1 MKCSISSARRYS
13 PLLLRSAIGI
23 VSLSLAVLVGCSQLF
38 AQGSAGRILGSVTDQ
53 TGGAVVGA
61 TVTIV
66 DTQRNLTRT
75 LTTDAAGEYNAPNL
89 LPSTYTVSAA
99 FQGFKTAQRA
109 GVTLEVNQ
117 DLRIDL
123 TLQPGEQSEKVTVTG
138 ELPLVETTN
147 AVVGGTIQNNVIN
160 DLPLNGRNFTNLLVL
175 RPGTVKYAGGS
186 GWTQSTNGLRPH
198 DQNYQVDGIDS
209 NDPWMAQSVMNAV
222 MAAGDAG
229 TMLPIDAIDE
239 FRTEQNPEAQYGWK
253 PGGVINV
260 GVKSGTNN
268 IHGTAYAYGRDNS
281 FDARSFFNPP
291 PVNGVCAV
299 GPLAAC
305 DQAALNLEQFGASI
319 GGPILKDKLFYF
331 ANYEQQ
337 QYTNGNPAPHDVP
350 ITSGPG
356 ATTDSVNGLIG
367 ACLAAGP
374 KLSPLSAQ
382 LAGLSTTCTPLPNF
396 PGFFPA
402 ASGAAGAPATLVT
415 SLNSTTTIHSGIA
428 KVDYHIN
435 AKNSV
440 DASYFISPG
449 SGIFV
454 DGPTTEIANQWL
466 TNQYARS
473 QVFSGTWTYT
483 PSSTWVNEFRGGYSH
498 YYQVFLSND
507 YSQNPASYNYNGA
520 TYNIYTGQTDIGT
533 ASSPA
538 FGGLPQIQLRGYS
551 MEFGLNW
558 PKYVGPDGVLNI
570 VDHVS
575 YLHGAHSF
583 MWGFEFL
590 NNASTNAVTQYAK
603 GQVVFKG
610 LDNFFTGNVFQ
621 GHFAVGNFNDWQR
634 QLSSQGYAAF
644 IQDSWHVTPR
654 LTFNYGLRYELDTV
668 LKDANNLLGNF
679 DPTLGLV
686 QVGQQISS
694 PYNGDHNNF
703 APRVGLAWDIFG
715 NGKTVLRASG
725 DIMYE
730 QFSFDTMNA
739 LGNLLGSRTVPTGA
753 TYAYTNPATGLPVI
767 TQGTGSIKVGAV
779 TYGPGP
785 SALGPGGT
793 WSANSPTT
801 PLFSATPAC
810 GDGTV
815 TLPDGEVPVPC
826 EIEGIARNLRNPY
839 VTMWT
844 VDLQR
849 AITTNLSLDLAYVG
863 NHGTDLLGLTDLNQ
877 PPVGAGW
884 GSASDPTS
892 PLAGCIATPGP
903 TACAPSAALEV
914 AASPYGAKFPYLSYI
929 DWLSNLGESNY
940 DALQVTLTQRA
951 SHGLSFIA
959 GYTYS
964 HALDM
969 SSDNWGAGFVS
980 PINAA
985 TVGNLYGNSL
995 FDITHNFTF
1004 STTYALPGRKGMG
1017 QILEGWSLNSVVTLQ
1032 SGMPWGV
1039 NDFTTDF
1046 SGTNE
1051 IGASATEGEWWNFY
1065 GNPKDFQSTTAFLNT
1080 NGGTGGIPYFP
1091 GNCAGDCTA
1100 LPGTPGG
1107 PAMATANAT
1116 CNAKAAALGP
1126 AAVASL
1132 ATLGCYANG
1141 GSVLI
1146 PPAYGTLG
1154 NSGRDNFRGFPFY
1167 EWDLSIT
1174 KDFKFRE
1181 RLTAQFRAEAFNI
1194 LNRVNFSNVFG
1205 GPGGDNTYTDPTAAA
1220 GASFGFRPQ
1229 TPDITSSN
1237 PTLGQ
1242 GGPRAI
1248 QLGLKLIF

>member
-1 MKCSISSARRYS
+1 MRFSVFPPCRSS
-13 PLLLRSAIGI
+13 LLSLRNAVGV
-23 VSLSLAVLVGCSQLF
+23 VSLSFAIFLGCLQSF
-38 AQGSAGRILGSVTDQ
+38 AQGSAGRIIGSVTDQ

-61 TVTIV
+61 TVSIV
-66 DTQRNLTRT
+66 DTQRNITRT
-75 LTTDAAGEYNAPNL
+75 VTTDAAGEYSAPNL
-89 LPSTYTVSAA
+89 LPGAYTVRAA
-99 FQGFKTAQRA
+99 FQGFKTAERS

-117 DLRIDL
+117 DLRVDL
-123 TLQPGEQSEKVTVTG
+123 TLQPGEQTEKVTVTG

-147 AVVGGTIQNNVIN
+147 AVVGGTIQNTVIN

-198 DQNYQVDGIDS
+198 DQNYQVDGINS

-260 GVKSGTNN
+260 GLKSGTNN
-268 IHGTAYAYGRDNS
+268 IHGTAYAYGRSNA

-305 DQAALNLEQFGASI
+305 DQAALNLEQFGASV
-319 GGPILKDKLFYF
+319 GGPIVKDKLFYF

-337 QYTNGNPAPHDVP
+337 RYTNGNPASHNVP
-350 ITSGPG
+350 VTSGAG
-356 ATTDSVNGLIG
+356 VTDSTDGLIG
-367 ACLAAGP
+367 ACLAAGA
-374 KLSPLSAQ
+374 KLAPLSAQ
-382 LAGLSTTCTPLPNF
+382 LAGLSPTCTPLANF
-396 PGFFPA
+396 PGLFPA
-402 ASGAAGAPATLVT
+402 ASGVPGGPATLVT
-415 SLNSTTTIHSGIA
+415 QLNSTTTIHSGVA
-428 KVDYHIN
+428 KVDYHLN
-435 AKNSV
+435 SKNSI
-440 DASYFISPG
+440 DGSYFISPG

-454 DGPTTEIANQWL
+454 DNPTLQVATPWL

-473 QVFSGTWTYT
+473 QVFSGTWTFT
-483 PSSTWVNEFRGGYSH
+483 PSSNWVNEFRGGYSH
-498 YYQVFLSND
+498 YYQTFLSND
-507 YSQNPASYNYNGA
+507 FTQDPANYTFNGA
-520 TYNIYTGQTDIGT
+520 TYHIFTGQTDIGS

-538 FGGLPQIQLRGYS
+538 FGGLPQMRITAYS
-551 MEFGLNW
+551 MQFGLNW
-558 PKYVGPDGVLNI
+558 PKYVGPDGVLNL

-575 YLHGAHSF
+575 YLRGKHSF

-603 GQVVFKG
+603 GQAQWTN
-610 LDNFFTGNVFQ
+610 LDNFFIGKVKQ
-621 GHFAVGNFNDWQR
+621 GHFAVGTFNDWQR

-644 IQDSWHVTPR
+644 LQDSWHVTPR
-654 LTFNYGLRYELDTV
+654 LTFNYGVRYELDTV
-668 LKDANNLLGNF
+668 MKDKNNLLGNF
-679 DPTLGLV
+679 DPTAGLV

-703 APRVGLAWDIFG
+703 APRLGLAWDMFG

-730 QFSFDTMNA
+730 QFSFDSFNA

-753 TYAYTNPATGLPVI
+753 TLAYTNASGAPVI
-767 TQGTGSIKVGAV
+767 TA
-779 TYGPGP
+779 
-785 SALGPGGT
+785 AGGT
-793 WSANSPTT
+793 INIGAIAYTGGAATRLGNNWVANSPTT
-801 PLFSATPAC
+801 PLFFGGAAC

-815 TLPDGEVPVPC
+815 TLPNGITPGPC
-826 EIEGIARNLRNPY
+826 QIEGIERNLRNPY

-844 VDLQR
+844 VDVQR

-863 NHGTDLLGLTDLNQ
+863 NHGTKLLGLTDLNQ
-877 PPVGAGW
+877 PAVGTGW

-892 PLAGCIATPGP
+892 ALAGCIATPGP
-903 TACAPSAALEV
+903 TACAPGPEPGPY
-914 AASPYGAKFPYLSYI
+914 ASKFPYLSFI
-929 DWLSNLGESNY
+929 NWMSNLGKSNY
-940 DALQVTLTQRA
+940 NALQVTLTQRT

-969 SSDNWGAGFVS
+969 SSDNWGAGLVS
-980 PINAA
+980 PINNSN
-985 TVGNLYGNSL
+985 VGNLYGNSL
-995 FDITHNFTF
+995 FDIRHNFTF
-1004 STTYALPGRKGMG
+1004 STTYALPGRKGAAQM
-1017 QILEGWSLNSVVTLQ
+1017 LEGWSLNSVVTLQ

-1051 IGASATEGEWWNFY
+1051 INAPSTEGEWWNFY
-1065 GNPKDFQSTTAFLNT
+1065 GNPNDFKSTRAFLNT
-1080 NGGTGGIPYFP
+1080 NGGVGGIPYFP
-1091 GNCAGDCTA
+1091 GSCAGDCT
-1100 LPGTPGG
+1100 G
-1107 PAMATANAT
+1107 PVAASAATTNAT
-1116 CNAKAAALGP
+1116 CNAKAAAQGP
-1126 AAVASL
+1126 AAVAAL

-1141 GSVLI
+1141 SSILI
-1146 PPAYGTLG
+1146 PPAFGTLG
-1154 NSGRDNFRGFPFY
+1154 NSGRDTFRGFPFY
-1167 EWDLSIT
+1167 EWDLSVT
-1174 KDFKFRE
+1174 KEFKFHE

-1205 GPGGDNTYTDPTAAA
+1205 GPGGDNTYTDPSATA
-1220 GASFGFRPQ
+1220 GTLPFGFRPQ

-1242 GGPRAI
+1242 GGPRAL